1 MATSKA
7 AQLVRDRS
15 MRVLGGR
22 SLSRG
27 SQRLLRFTWE
37 IDCNEMTGR
46 VAEMSLGVISHEL
59 DRVHIGSHVDFGL

>member
-1 MATSKA
+1 VATSKA

-15 MRVLGGR
+15 MSVLGGR

-37 IDCNEMTGR
+37 IDCNEMTDR
-46 VAEMSLGVISHEL
+46 VAEMFLGVISHGL
-59 DRVHIGSHVDFGL
+59 DRVHIGRSAYFGL